1 MFCGEGAYLPIEEE
15 HSSVDAVE
23 SFLHINLCKY
33 TFSLIFRSVG
43 RESSFS
49 PEIKRNDRWIAYLS
63 SVWQKTSQFNMT
75 YPTSWFGN

>member
-49 PEIKRNDRWIAYLS
+49 PEIKRNDR
-63 SVWQKTSQFNMT
+63 
-75 YPTSWFGN
+75 